1 VIFLSAKAKK
11 KLTKLFAFLI
21 CAFVI
26 AVIFDNAAKLVFPVK
41 FKEYVH
47 KYSEEYNLDPSL
59 VFAIIKAES
68 NFNPRAVSHKNAR
81 GLMQISEITG
91 RWGAERVGIENYDP
105 QMLFDPEVNIR
116 IGCWYLG
123 TLMKEYGGSV
133 DLVLAAYNGGS
144 GNVNRWLQDENYSRT
159 GTSLDKIPFRETERY
174 VKRVKNNYMIYKRLY
189 EK

>member
-11 KLTKLFAFLI
+11 KITHLFAFLI

-26 AVIFDNAAKLVFPVK
+26 AFIFNNAAKLVFPVK
-41 FKEYVH
+41 FKEYVIE
-47 KYSEEYNLDPSL
+47 YSEKNNIDPNL

-91 RWGAERVGIENYDP
+91 SWGAERVGIKNYNSE
-105 QMLFDPEVNIR
+105 MLFDPEINIR

-123 TLMKEYGGSV
+123 TLMNEYSGRV
-133 DLVLAAYNGGS
+133 DLVIAAYNGGS
-144 GNVNRWLQDENYSRT
+144 GNVNRWLKDENYSST
-159 GTSLDKIPFRETERY
+159 GTSLDKIPFKETERY
-174 VKRVKNNYMIYKRLY
+174 VKKVKNNYMIYKGLY
-189 EK
+189 E